1 MPYLA
6 VFLVAF
12 LLALLTTPL
21 AARLGQK
28 WGLVDLPG
36 GRRQH
41 SGAVPRTG
49 GWALFAPFLVAAGLA
64 AFLGPRLPSPEGIDP
79 NEVRRLAGI
88 LIGSTFVFAVGFWDD
103 RRELKPRPQLLAQVA
118 AGLIAVAGLLFIER
132 VRDPF
137 TDRLIVLPY
146 ALTVPLTVLWVMG
159 MINTVNFLDGLDGL
173 ATCVTSVVA
182 LVLFVHMYRAGQYS
196 VSLLPLALLG
206 ATLGFLPYN
215 WYPAR
220 VFMGSTGSFFLGYAL
235 ATVSVAGGPRLA
247 TMLLLLL
254 VPIVDVG
261 WLILLRTRRA
271 GTFVHGDR
279 RHLHFRL
286 VDLGFSQRQ
295 VVLAYAG
302 LSAAFGV
309 VALVVASRL
318 LKLGALMALGGAL
331 AFALAAVAR
340 RSEPQ

>member
-1 MPYLA
+1 MPYLT

-12 LLALLTTPL
+12 LMALVIAPL
-21 AARLGQK
+21 AARLGRK
-28 WGLVDLPG
+28 WDIVDIPG

-41 SGAVPRTG
+41 SGAIPRTG
-49 GWALFAPFLVAAGLA
+49 GWALCLPFLAAAALA
-64 AFLGPRLPSPEGIDP
+64 AFLGPRLPSPEGVDP
-79 NEVRRLAGI
+79 NESRRLAGI
-88 LIGSTFVFAVGFWDD
+88 LIGSAFVFAVGFWDD
-103 RRELKPRPQLLAQVA
+103 RNELKPRPQLLAQII

-146 ALTVPLTVLWVMG
+146 ALTVVVTVLWVMG
-159 MINTVNFLDGLDGL
+159 MMNTVNFLDGLDGL

-196 VSLLPLALLG
+196 VSLLPMALLG

-220 VFMGSTGSFFLGYAL
+220 LFMGSTGSFFLGYAL

-247 TMLLLLL
+247 TMVLLLL

-261 WLILLRTRRA
+261 WLIFLRTRRA

-295 VVLAYAG
+295 VVLAYTA

-318 LKLGALMALGGAL
+318 FKLAALMVLGGAV
-331 AFALAAVAR
+331 AFALFVVAR
-340 RSEPQ
+340 RSEP

>member
-1 MPYLA
+1 MPYIA

-12 LLALLTTPL
+12 LLALLATPL
-21 AARLGQK
+21 AARMGRE
-28 WGLVDLPG
+28 WGLVDVPG

-41 SGAVPRTG
+41 AGSVPRTG
-49 GWALFAPFLVAAGLA
+49 GWALFVPFLIAAGLA
-64 AFLGPRLPSPEGIDP
+64 AMLRPYLPSPEGIDP
-79 NEVRRLAGI
+79 NESRRLAGI
-88 LIGSTFVFAVGFWDD
+88 LLGSAFVFAVGFWDD
-103 RRELKPRPQLLAQVA
+103 RHELKPRPQLLAQIG
-118 AGLIAVAGLLFIER
+118 AGIIAVLGLLFIER

-137 TDRLIVLPY
+137 TDQLIVLPY
-146 ALTVPLTVLWVMG
+146 ALTVLLTVVWVMG

-261 WLILLRTRRA
+261 WLILLRTHRA

-295 VVLAYAG
+295 VVLIYAG
-302 LSAAFGV
+302 LSAAFGL

-318 LKLGALMALGGAL
+318 VKLGALMVLGVAI
-331 AFALAAVAR
+331 ASALAAVAR
-340 RSEPQ
+340 RSEP

>member
-1 MPYLA
+1 MPYVI
-6 VFLVAF
+6 VFLAAF
-12 LLALLTTPL
+12 LLALLATPL
-21 AARLGQK
+21 AARLGRQ
-28 WGLVDLPG
+28 WGIVDVPG

-41 SGAVPRTG
+41 TGAVPRTG
-49 GWALFAPFLVAAGLA
+49 GWALFVPFLVAAGLA
-64 AFLGPRLPSPEGIDP
+64 AWLGPRLPSPEGYDP
-79 NEVRRLAGI
+79 NESRRLAGI
-88 LIGSTFVFAVGFWDD
+88 LLGSAFVFAVGLWDD
-103 RRELKPRPQLLAQVA
+103 RRELKPAPQLMAQGLAGA
-118 AGLIAVAGLLFIER
+118 IAVAGLLFIER
-132 VRDPF
+132 VRNPF
-137 TDRLIVLPY
+137 TDQLVVLPH
-146 ALTVPLTVLWVMG
+146 ALTVVLTILWVAG

-173 ATCVTSVVA
+173 ATGVTSVVA
-182 LVLFVHMYRAGQYS
+182 LVLFLHMYRAGQYS

-271 GTFVHGDR
+271 GTFAHGDR

-286 VDLGFSQRQ
+286 LDLGFSQQQ
-295 VVLAYAG
+295 VVLAYAA
-302 LSAAFGV
+302 LSAAFGA
-309 VALVVASRL
+309 VALMVASRL
-318 LKLGALMALGGAL
+318 LKLAALMVIGGAVAL
-331 AFALAAVAR
+331 FLAAVAR
-340 RSEPQ
+340 RSEP

>member
-1 MPYLA
+1 MPYLV
-6 VFLVAF
+6 VFLAAF
-12 LLALLTTPL
+12 LLALLMTPL
-21 AARLGQK
+21 AARLGRK
-28 WGLVDLPG
+28 WGIVDLPG

-41 SGAVPRTG
+41 TGAVPRTG
-49 GWALFAPFLVAAGLA
+49 GYALFVPFLFAAVLA
-64 AFLGPRLPSPEGIDP
+64 AFLGPRVPSPEGIDP
-79 NEVRRLAGI
+79 NESRRLAGI
-88 LIGSTFVFAVGFWDD
+88 LLGSAFMFAVGVFDD
-103 RRELKPRPQLLAQVA
+103 RRELKPRPQLLAQIA
-118 AGLIAVAGLLFIER
+118 AGVIAVASLLFIEQ

-137 TDRLIVLPY
+137 TDRLVVLPY
-146 ALTVPLTVLWVMG
+146 ALTVLLTLLSVVG

-182 LVLFVHMYRAGQYS
+182 LVLFVHMYRSGQYS

-302 LSAAFGV
+302 FSAAFGV
-309 VALVVASRL
+309 IALVVASRV
-318 LKLGALMALGGAL
+318 LKLAALMVLGGAVAL
-331 AFALAAVAR
+331 ALAAVAR
-340 RSEPQ
+340 RSER

>member
-1 MPYLA
+1 MPYLI
-6 VFLVAF
+6 VFLAAF
-12 LLALLTTPL
+12 VLALLVAPL
-21 AARLGQK
+21 AASVGRR
-28 WGLVDLPG
+28 WGIVDVPG

-41 SGAVPRTG
+41 TGTVPRTG
-49 GWALFAPFLVAAGLA
+49 GWALFVPFLFAAALA
-64 AFLGPRLPSPEGIDP
+64 AVLGPRLPSPEGIDP
-79 NEVRRLAGI
+79 NESRRLAAI
-88 LIGSTFVFAVGFWDD
+88 LVGSAFVFAIGFWDD
-103 RRELKPRPQLLAQVA
+103 RHELKPRTQLLAQIV
-118 AGLIAVAGLLFIER
+118 AGLIAVAGLVFIER

-137 TDRLIVLPY
+137 ADRLVVLPY
-146 ALTVPLTVLWVMG
+146 VLTVLVTVLWVAG

-220 VFMGSTGSFFLGYAL
+220 VFMGSTGSYFLGYAL
-235 ATVSVAGGPRLA
+235 ATVSIAGGPRLA

-286 VDLGFSQRQ
+286 VDLGFSQRR
-295 VVLAYAG
+295 VVLAYAAV
-302 LSAAFGV
+302 SAAFGV

-318 LKLGALMALGGAL
+318 LKLVALLVLGAAVA
-331 AFALAAVAR
+331 AALAAVAR
-340 RSEPQ
+340 RSEP

>member
-1 MPYLA
+1 MPYIA

-12 LLALLTTPL
+12 LLALLATPL
-21 AARLGQK
+21 AARMGRE
-28 WGLVDLPG
+28 WGLVDVPG

-41 SGAVPRTG
+41 AGSVPRTG
-49 GWALFAPFLVAAGLA
+49 GWALFVPFLTAAGLA
-64 AFLGPRLPSPEGIDP
+64 AMLRPYLPSPEGIDP
-79 NEVRRLAGI
+79 NESRRLAGI
-88 LIGSTFVFAVGFWDD
+88 LLGSVFVFLVGFWDD
-103 RRELKPRPQLLAQVA
+103 RHELKPRPQLLAQIG
-118 AGLIAVAGLLFIER
+118 AGIIAVLGLLFIER

-137 TDRLIVLPY
+137 TDQLIVLPY
-146 ALTVPLTVLWVMG
+146 ALTVLLTVVWVMG

-295 VVLAYAG
+295 VVLIYAG
-302 LSAAFGV
+302 LSAAFGL

-318 LKLGALMALGGAL
+318 VKLGALMVLGVAI
-331 AFALAAVAR
+331 ASALAAVAR
-340 RSEPQ
+340 RSEP